1 MLAKLTLKLVNNT
14 GTASVNMSSVFQ
26 GILMEHLTAEVC
38 EEMHLHQVHPYSQ
51 YIVADEK
58 HIYWTISTVTY
69 ETYEDIICPLMEE
82 EVKSFYCRNKD
93 VVLPIVDKQLEA
105 FPEEDFVA
113 VNLYN
118 DYSKTFD
125 VEFITPVAFKS
136 EGKYMNYPTV
146 KWIFQSLINKYNAR
160 SEEEDLQEDKILK
173 MIEDNV
179 SIIGYKLRS
188 TVFRLERTKVPAFI
202 GNIRL
207 KADCDQDNV
216 NLINYILKFGE
227 YSGVGIKCSIGMGAM
242 RVSNT
247 LII

>member
-14 GTASVNMSSVFQ
+14 GTVSVNMSSVFQ
-26 GILMEHLTAEVC
+26 GILMDFLTAEVC
-38 EEMHLHQVHPYSQ
+38 DEMHLHQVHPYSQ
-51 YIVADEK
+51 NIVANEK

-69 ETYEDIICPLMEE
+69 EAYENVICPLLKDD
-82 EVKSFYCRNKD
+82 VKSFYCRNKG
-93 VVLPIVDKQLEA
+93 VELLVVDKQLEA
-105 FPEEDFVA
+105 YQEEDFVA
-113 VNLYN
+113 ANLYN
-118 DYSKTFD
+118 DYYKIFD

-160 SEEEDLQEDKILK
+160 SDEEDLQEDKILQ
-173 MIEDNV
+173 MIEDSV

-202 GNIRL
+202 GNVKL
-207 KADCDQDNV
+207 KADCSQDNI
-216 NLINYILKFGE
+216 NLINYLLKFGE
-227 YSGVGIKCSIGMGAM
+227 YSGVGIKCSIGMGAI

-247 LII
+247 LVV